1 MRDVPRWKEQDADSS
16 PPDVDKPG
24 IMVAAER
31 ISQTIYECER
41 RRGILFERW
50 QKTFDHELLRD
61 MERCDKI
68 IMKASVLLD
77 NMSHVQHE
85 AVISEVLNAR
95 ARRRLEEEQND
106 ETKT

>member
-1 MRDVPRWKEQDADSS
+1 MRDVPRWEEQDADSS
-16 PPDVDKPG
+16 PPDPDKPG
-24 IMVAAER
+24 IMSAAER

-41 RRGILFERW
+41 RRGMLFERW

-68 IMKASVLLD
+68 ILKASVLLD
-77 NMSHVQHE
+77 NLSHVQHE
-85 AVISEVLNAR
+85 SILNEVLNAR
-95 ARRRLEEEQND
+95 ERRRLEEEENG